1 MDDILL
7 GLSLV
12 VVLSILARLAGSWVG
27 VPAIVPL
34 LVVGVLAGVSVT
46 GLIDPTALLGDSLS
60 PIVQIAVGI
69 ILFEGA
75 LSLKREELG
84 ADVRPAVI
92 RLLTFGVIL
101 TWLLGAVA
109 VSLLFDVPR
118 EIAVLIGAILIV
130 SGPTVVLPILDF
142 IAPDA
147 RVRAVLKWEGVLV
160 DPVGAIIAVVIFGS
174 LASSGGKPVID
185 AIEIASSLGTGLLAG
200 IGGAMLL
207 MPILATRRLSG
218 RDKVAATLMMVVGAF
233 AAADAIFEDSGL
245 VATIVMGAFLAN
257 QKRVR
262 IDYIAEFKETLVP
275 LLIGVLF
282 VLLAANVDIDDVIDL
297 GLPVV
302 GLILFLVLV
311 VRPLAVAGLTGLGFS
326 RPEKTFFAA
335 MAPRGIV
342 AASTASAFGLKLTE
356 DGVQGAE
363 LIIPITFAVIAG
375 TVFIYGFGSPPLARY
390 LGLAG
395 NRPPAMLL
403 VGAPRW
409 GLELGSA
416 LTGAG
421 ASVKVWTEDADE
433 AAAATRAGLV
443 TFGGPLD
450 PLAPTIQTV
459 FEDLAAIALVS
470 PDDTLNQV
478 LSWELAD
485 VREPDEVYRLRSP
498 ADVAPIVPTEATP
511 LFHDIGDAAE
521 LDRRIEAGQR
531 MVVLDPGEAT
541 PDGAIAVASIR
552 PPKHRRGATIRL
564 SSDHGGR
571 LQHPTSRVVA
581 LGPPGAFEAAA
592 PAIPAWADSGPQP
605 EPAPD
610 PGVAGGSARR

>member
-1 MDDILL
+1 MDDVLL

-34 LVVGVLAGVSVT
+34 LLVGVVAGVSVS

-84 ADVRPAVI
+84 AGVRPAVV
-92 RLLTFGVIL
+92 RLLTFGVIV
-101 TWLLGAVA
+101 TWLLGSVGVA
-109 VSLLFDVPR
+109 LLFDVPT

-147 RVRAVLKWEGVLV
+147 KVRAVLKWEGVLV

-174 LASSGGKPVID
+174 LETSGGQPGIDVI
-185 AIEIASSLGTGLLAG
+185 EVASSLGTGLLVGA
-200 IGGAMLL
+200 GGAVLL
-207 MPILATRRLSG
+207 MPILVTRKLSG
-218 RDKVAATLMMVVGAF
+218 RDKVAATLMMVVAAF
-233 AAADAIFEDSGL
+233 ALSDAIFEDSGL
-245 VATIVMGAFLAN
+245 VATIVMGVALAN
-257 QKRVR
+257 QKRVK

-282 VLLAANVDIDDVIDL
+282 VLLAANVDVADVIDL
-297 GLPVV
+297 GLPVIA
-302 GLILFLVLV
+302 LILILVLV
-311 VRPLAVAGLTGLGFS
+311 ARPLAVAGTAGLDFT
-326 RPEKTFFAA
+326 RPERTFFAA

-356 DGVQGAE
+356 DGVPGAE

-395 NRPPAMLL
+395 NRPPALLL

-409 GLELGSA
+409 GLELGTA
-416 LTGAG
+416 LSGAG
-421 ASVKVWTEDADE
+421 ATVKVWTEDVDE
-433 AAAATRAGLV
+433 ARAAEEAALDS
-443 TFGGPLD
+443 FGGPLD
-450 PLAPTIQTV
+450 PQAPAIQSV

-470 PDDTLNQV
+470 GDDTLNQV
-478 LSWELAD
+478 LSWQLAD

-498 ADVAPIVPTEATP
+498 SDVAPIVPTEATA
-511 LFHDIGDAAE
+511 LFHDVEDAADLE
-521 LDRRIEAGQR
+521 RRIDAGQR
-531 MVVLDPGEAT
+531 MVALERGEAV
-541 PDGAIAVASIR
+541 PEGAVAVASIR
-552 PPKHRRGATIRL
+552 PPKRRSRSSIRL
-564 SSDHGGR
+564 ASEHGGR
-571 LQHPTSRVVA
+571 LQHPDSRVVA
-581 LGPPGAFEAAA
+581 LGPPSAFAAA
-592 PAIPAWADSGPQP
+592 GHPI
-605 EPAPD
+605 
-610 PGVAGGSARR
+610 SA

>member
-1 MDDILL
+1 MDDVLL

-12 VVLSILARLAGSWVG
+12 VVLSILARLAGSWMG

-34 LVVGVLAGVSVT
+34 LVVGVVAGISVT
-46 GLIDPTALLGDSLS
+46 GLIDPAALLGDSLS

-84 ADVRPAVI
+84 ADVRPAVV
-92 RLLTFGVIL
+92 RLLTFGVVL

-109 VSLLFDVPR
+109 VSLLFDMPR
-118 EIAVLIGAILIV
+118 EIAILIGAILIV

-147 RVRAVLKWEGVLV
+147 KVRAVLKWEGVLV

-174 LASSGGKPVID
+174 LANTEGKPVID
-185 AIEIASSLGTGLLAG
+185 ALEIVSSLGTGLLAG
-200 IGGAMLL
+200 IGGALLL
-207 MPILATRRLSG
+207 MPILGTRRLSG

-257 QKRVR
+257 QKKVK

-282 VLLAANVDIDDVIDL
+282 VLLAANVDIGDVIDL

-302 GLILFLVLV
+302 GLILILVLV
-311 VRPLAVAGLTGLGFS
+311 VRPLAVAGLSGLDFTRS
-326 RPEKTFFAA
+326 EKTFFAA

-342 AASTASAFGLKLTE
+342 AASTASAFGLKLTQ
-356 DGVQGAE
+356 DGVEGAE

-395 NRPPAMLL
+395 NRPPALLL

-416 LTGAG
+416 LTGVG
-421 ASVKVWTEDADE
+421 ASVKVWTEDEEE
-433 AAAATRAGLV
+433 AAAAARVGL
-443 TFGGPLD
+443 TAFGGPLD
-450 PLAPTIQTV
+450 PQSPTIRTV
-459 FEDLAAIALVS
+459 FDDLAAIALVS

-478 LSWELAD
+478 LSWELAE

-498 ADVAPIVPTEATP
+498 SDVAPIVPTEATP
-511 LFHDIGDAAE
+511 LFHGVEDVAE
-521 LDRRIEAGQR
+521 LERRIDAGQR
-531 MVVLDPGEAT
+531 MVVLEPGQAPPEGT
-541 PDGAIAVASIR
+541 IAVASLR
-552 PPKHRRGATIRL
+552 AANKRRGATIRL

-571 LQHPTSRVVA
+571 LHHPTSRVVA
-581 LGPPGAFEAAA
+581 LGPPGAFESATP
-592 PAIPAWADSGPQP
+592 PA
-605 EPAPD
+605 
-610 PGVAGGSARR
+610 SA

>member
-12 VVLSILARLAGSWVG
+12 VVLSILARLAGSWIG
-27 VPAIVPL
+27 VPAIIPL
-34 LVVGVLAGVSVT
+34 LVAGVVAGVSVT
-46 GLIDPTALLGDSLS
+46 GAIDPQALLGDSLS

-84 ADVRPAVI
+84 AGVRPAVI
-92 RLLTFGVIL
+92 RLLTFGVVL

-109 VSLLFDVPR
+109 VALLFDVPT

-147 RVRAVLKWEGVLV
+147 KVRAVLKWEGVLV

-174 LASSGGKPVID
+174 LNTSGVTPVID
-185 AIEIASSLGTGLLAG
+185 LVEIASSLGTGLLAG
-200 IGGAMLL
+200 IGGAILL
-207 MPILATRRLSG
+207 LPILGTRRLSG
-218 RDKVAATLMMVVGAF
+218 RDKVAATLMMVVAAF
-233 AAADAIFEDSGL
+233 AVSDAILEDSGL
-245 VATIVMGAFLAN
+245 VATIVMGIALAN

-282 VLLAANVDIDDVIDL
+282 VLLAANVDVGDVLDL

-302 GLILFLVLV
+302 LLILILVLV
-311 VRPLAVAGLTGLGFS
+311 VRPLAVAGLAGLGFS
-326 RPEKTFFAA
+326 RSEKTFFSA

-342 AASTASAFGLKLTE
+342 AASTASVFGLKLTE

-395 NRPPAMLL
+395 NRPPSLLL

-409 GLELGSA
+409 SLELGSA
-416 LTGAG
+416 LDSVGAQ
-421 ASVKVWTEDADE
+421 VRVWTEDERE
-433 AAAATRAGLV
+433 AAAAQQAGLV
-443 TFGGPLD
+443 AFGGPLD
-450 PLAPTIQTV
+450 PQTPTIQTV

-470 PDDTLNQV
+470 EDDTLNQV
-478 LSWELAD
+478 LSWQLAE
-485 VREPDEVYRLRSP
+485 VREPDQVYRLRSP
-498 ADVAPIVPTEATP
+498 SDVAPIVPTEATP
-511 LFHDIGDAAE
+511 LFHGVEDVAE
-521 LDRRIEAGQR
+521 LERRIDAGQR
-531 MVVLDPGEAT
+531 MVVLERGRAA
-541 PDGAIAVASIR
+541 PDGTIAVASIR
-552 PPKHRRGATIRL
+552 EGDRRGRVSIRL
-564 SSDHGGR
+564 QSEHGGR
-571 LQHPTSRVVA
+571 LHHPSSRVVA
-581 LGPPGAFEAAA
+581 LGPAGAFEIAAA
-592 PAIPAWADSGPQP
+592 PA
-605 EPAPD
+605 
-610 PGVAGGSARR
+610 SA